1 MKKFFL
7 VLLILVLPLQAAL
20 AAVETYNGHGAE
32 HESAIEA
39 VLHTHDGHDH
49 HATHQTHQDKQQ
61 DNKQQDQTC
70 DGDHHHCH
78 AHSVSVLPN
87 LLTFATLPNALDQAP
102 EEFNGFLSFSSNRIE
117 RPKWV

>member
-7 VLLILVLPLQAAL
+7 VLLMLVLPLQAAL
-20 AAVETYNGHGAE
+20 AAVETYSGHGAE

-39 VLHTHDGHDH
+39 VLHTLDGHDH
-49 HATHQTHQDKQQ
+49 HAAHHSQ

-78 AHSVSVLPN
+78 AHSVGVLPN
-87 LLTFATLPNALDQAP
+87 LLTFVTLPHALNQAS
-102 EEFNGFLSFSSNRIE
+102 EQFNGFQSFSSNRIE

>member
-7 VLLILVLPLQAAL
+7 VLLMLVLPLQAAL
-20 AAVETYNGHGAE
+20 AAVETYNGHGVE

-49 HATHQTHQDKQQ
+49 HAAYHEPDN
-61 DNKQQDQTC
+61 NKQQD
-70 DGDHHHCH
+70 
-78 AHSVSVLPN
+78 AHSVSVLPS
-87 LLTFATLPNALDQAP
+87 LLTFTTLPNALDQAP
-102 EEFNGFLSFSSNRIE
+102 EEFNGFQSFSSNRIE

>member
-7 VLLILVLPLQAAL
+7 VLLMLVLPLQAAL
-20 AAVETYNGHGAE
+20 AAVETYHGHGADD
-32 HESAIEA
+32 ESAIEA
-39 VLHTHDGHDH
+39 VLHTHKGNDH
-49 HATHQTHQDKQQ
+49 HAAHDPHQNQQ
-61 DNKQQDQTC
+61 HDNKQQDQTC

-102 EEFNGFLSFSSNRIE
+102 AGFNGFQSFSSNRIE

>member
-1 MKKFFL
+1 MKNFFL
-7 VLLILVLPLQAAL
+7 VLLMLVLPLQAAL

-32 HESAIEA
+32 HDSAIKA

-49 HATHQTHQDKQQ
+49 HAAHAPHQN
-61 DNKQQDQTC
+61 NKQLDQTC

-78 AHSVSVLPN
+78 AHSVSVLPG

-102 EEFNGFLSFSSNRIE
+102 EEFNGFQSFSSNRIE